1 MSGHIGPILIGSNTR
16 FRHFCPIRIVA
27 KCPDTLARVQMMQ
40 IPELNILSSSE
51 LCSVSGHIGPSPS
64 GSNIRFRHFCPMII
78 VAKCPDTLGRV
89 QLIHIPELNILASSE
104 LLFSVR
110 THWPES
116 NRFKYPIPTCLPD
129 YNCCTVS
136 GHMGPSPIG
145 SNTRFRNFCLIRIV
159 AKCPDTLARV
169 HSVQLPDSDI
179 FA

>member
-1 MSGHIGPILIGSNTR
+1 
-16 FRHFCPIRIVA
+16 
-27 KCPDTLARVQMMQ
+27 
-40 IPELNILSSSE
+40 
-51 LCSVSGHIGPSPS
+51 VSGHIGQSPS
-64 GSNIRFRHFCPMII
+64 GSNTGFRHFCPMII

-159 AKCPDTLARV
+159 AKCPDTWARV
-169 HSVQLPDSDI
+169 QLIQIPDSHISARLELLHSVRTHWPESIRLKYPIPTFLPD
-179 FA
+179 